1 MSQAMLQLNE
11 TRAAL
16 SDAMHN
22 QDWEA
27 IGDLDQKCREQVE
40 VAMQDAERDEQALRE
55 TMEQLLALYAELV
68 QVCTAQRS
76 AIGAELTA
84 VNRSNKGAKVYQ
96 MFG

>member
-16 SDAMHN
+16 SAAMHN
-22 QDWEA
+22 KDWEA
-27 IGDLDQKCREQVE
+27 IGDLDRQCREQVD

-68 QVCTAQRS
+68 QVCTAQRT

-84 VNRSNKGAKVYQ
+84 VHRSSKGAKVYQ

>member
-16 SDAMHN
+16 STALHN

-27 IGDLDQKCREQVE
+27 IGDLDQQCREQVD
-40 VAMQDAERDEQALRE
+40 VAMQDAERDEQSLRE

-68 QVCTAQRS
+68 QVCTAQRT

-84 VNRSNKGAKVYQ
+84 VRRSSQGAKVYQ